1 MMKHSV
7 KKYICLILLIFV
19 SSILSA
25 QSKHEFSIS
34 LGGGLSGINAETTNL
49 LDVKTNNKF
58 GMNFGLGYAYN
69 FSESFALL
77 SGLEADMNMVNFK
90 SNDVS
95 GDYVV
100 MDREGHWFR
109 FVYDSRNYQEDLS
122 YTYLKV
128 PLMLR
133 YKHAVGDNWGIYAAA
148 GPKVG
153 INLRSKYDNSI
164 ESLNTKG
171 AYALWGQEDDIPEI
185 NDLELEGFGSFP
197 NAASNGSVELKPM
210 VSLSAEVG
218 VQLSINNQ
226 MGLYIGGYL
235 DHALNNVEKQSRKH
249 FIEYDQK
256 RTFPIH
262 MNSVSHSQFMKVD
275 TNSMLSKIKPF
286 QAGLKVSVYFGL

>member
-1 MMKHSV
+1 MKYNLNKS
-7 KKYICLILLIFV
+7 ICLILLIFV
-19 SSILSA
+19 TTTLSA

-34 LGGGLSGINAETTNL
+34 LGGGLSGINAERTNL
-49 LDVKTNNKF
+49 LDIKTNNKF
-58 GMNFGLGYAYN
+58 GINFGLGYAFN
-69 FSESFALL
+69 FSKSFALL
-77 SGLEADMNMVNFK
+77 SGLEADLNTVNFK
-90 SNDVS
+90 LNDIF

-109 FVYDSRNYQEDLS
+109 FVYEGRNYQEDLS

-133 YKHAVGDNWGIYAAA
+133 YKHAVGDNWGVYAAV

-153 INLRSKYDNSI
+153 INITSKYDNAV

-171 AYALWGQEDDIPEI
+171 AYALWGQEGKIPEI
-185 NDLELEGFGSFP
+185 NDLDLEGFGLFP

-210 VSLSAEVG
+210 VSLAAEVG
-218 VQLSINNQ
+218 VQFSISDQ

-235 DHALNNVEKQSRKH
+235 DHALNNIEKQSRKH
-249 FIEYDQK
+249 FIEYDHQ

-262 MNSVSHSQFMKVD
+262 MNSVSNSQFMKED
-275 TNSMLSKIKPF
+275 INSMLSKMKPF